1 MTDRNDIERG
11 RRLARQD
18 RRTNRAPDGKSWQQ
32 KRERARQTLE
42 DQETTDET

>member
-18 RRTNRAPDGKSWQQ
+18 RRTNRAPDGESWQE

-42 DQETTDET
+42 DQDNTENT